1 MRWAVARETPTV
13 ARRRVE
19 QVMVRRFDGTST
31 TNAPDEVVVEEPLE
45 IRLNGDVVTTTMR
58 TPGHDFELA
67 AGFCSAEGLLDG
79 TTVRTI
85 RYCGPTGS
93 ATVTEYNVV
102 TVETVDGRKP
112 ARTRLSRT
120 NSSCGLCGADAIAE
134 LTSRLVPLHAPA
146 VVRPSIIE
154 RVLERTRRAQDL
166 FTRTGSV
173 HGAAAFGLA
182 DGEIAVLREDIGRH
196 NAADKV
202 IGRLLLDGRLPASDL
217 GLFLSGRV
225 SLEMVQK
232 AWAAGLPVVVSVGGP
247 SSLAVDTA
255 RVANITLIAFA
266 REGRMNVYCGSLA

>member
-1 MRWAVARETPTV
+1 MKWVVARETPDV

-19 QVMVRRFDGTST
+19 QVMVRRFDGSST
-31 TNAPDEVVVEEPLE
+31 TNAPDEVIVEEPLE
-45 IRLNGDVVTTTMR
+45 IRLNGGLVTTTMR

-79 TTVRTI
+79 TAVRAI
-85 RYCGPTGS
+85 RYCGPTG
-93 ATVTEYNVV
+93 AAAAEYNAV
-102 TVETVDGRKP
+102 TVETVDGRRP

-120 NSSCGLCGADAIAE
+120 TSSCGLCGADAIAE
-134 LTSRLVPLHAPA
+134 LTSRLVPLHASAA
-146 VVRPSIIE
+146 VRASIVE
-154 RVLERTRRAQDL
+154 RVLERARHAQDL

-196 NAADKV
+196 NATDKV
-202 IGRLLLDGRLPASDL
+202 VGRLLLDGRLPASGL

-255 RVANITLIAFA
+255 RVANITLVAFA
-266 REGRMNVYCGSLA
+266 REDRMNVYCGSLA